1 MPGIILDC
9 RYAWSRAPHT
19 SHTQGTP
26 CVRCPCSLQR
36 ACCAVH
42 SVARGPSAN
51 QEGLA
56 LCQAHSRAMVSTL
69 EHPRALYRGHLE
81 HPIALYAG
89 RRHLRRR
96 TGSCCRCCRCR
107 SEDVTDRSCRSRR
120 FSFSRW
126 RIFCIISAPL
136 PVHPSRPLSPPLAGA
151 CRCLLNYPLHMPSH
165 TCTPSN
171 ARRMCIQPYA
181 HHDKKIKERPA

>member
-69 EHPRALYRGHLE
+69 EHPRALYRGHHCPL
-81 HPIALYAG
+81 
-89 RRHLRRR
+89 
-96 TGSCCRCCRCR
+96 CRAEAFEETHRIVLPMLQVQVRGCDGQVLPQP
-107 SEDVTDRSCRSRR
+107 SIFIFEVEDLLHHKCSVACSSIPSPQP
-120 FSFSRW
+120 SFSGCLQM
-126 RIFCIISAPL
+126 FAELPSAYA
-136 PVHPSRPLSPPLAGA
+136 LSHLPPLQ
-151 CRCLLNYPLHMPSH
+151 RTPNVH
-165 TCTPSN
+165 TAIRTP
-171 ARRMCIQPYA
+171 RQK
-181 HHDKKIKERPA
+181 D

>member
-1 MPGIILDC
+1 MGCFQLAHRCICPAPKHCRSTSWLSRSPSTSNGQRIVRTTASTSTMAATRLKPRFYLVRRTSPFLPWQCMPGSISDC

-36 ACCAVH
+36 ACCVVH

-96 TGSCCRCCRCR
+96 TGSCCRCCRCNG
-107 SEDVTDRSCRSRR
+107 TITADR
-120 FSFSRW
+120 
-126 RIFCIISAPL
+126 IS
-136 PVHPSRPLSPPLAGA
+136 S
-151 CRCLLNYPLHMPSH
+151 
-165 TCTPSN
+165 
-171 ARRMCIQPYA
+171 I
-181 HHDKKIKERPA
+181 